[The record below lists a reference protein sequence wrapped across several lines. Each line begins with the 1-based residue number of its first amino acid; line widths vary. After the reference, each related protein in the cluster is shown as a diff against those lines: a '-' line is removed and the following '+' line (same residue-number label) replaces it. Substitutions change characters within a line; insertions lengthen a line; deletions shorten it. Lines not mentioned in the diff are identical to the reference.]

1 MKLSQTQF
9 NELVCVG
16 KLHFVNHDLYCISW
30 LTYYEKVCLCKNVHT
45 NEEELIKIEIEK
57 EVRWWKN

>member
-1 MKLSQTQF
+1 MKLSQAQF

-16 KLHFVNHDLYCISW
+16 RLSFVNHDLYSISW
-30 LTYYEKVCLCKNVHT
+30 LTYYEKVCLCKNVNT

-57 EVRWWKN
+57 EVR